1 MSVEEGIS
9 VKDTHN
15 TNASDSTD
23 DYNTG
28 HFGPLAHVN
37 TASSRYPAFGGDLQ
51 PGLYRLPKDR
61 KFANPAP
68 LGLCGFALTTFILGC
83 INMQVRGVTEPNIV
97 VGPALAYGGLVQLC
111 AGMWE
116 MAVGNTFGA
125 TVLSSYGG
133 FWMSLAITFIPGGF
147 NIMGALEKADNGE
160 PTMFYNSFA
169 LYLFGW
175 FIFTTL
181 ITLLTLKSTV
191 AFFSL
196 FFFVDIAILLLALG
210 YLLQTDTGMPNEKL
224 LKAGGLFAILGAFL
238 AWYNAFAGIADNSN
252 SFFLPPVVHFP
263 WSEKKRS
270 SRREAR
276 DGEV

>member
-1 MSVEEGIS
+1 
-9 VKDTHN
+9 
-15 TNASDSTD
+15 
-23 DYNTG
+23 
-28 HFGPLAHVN
+28 
-37 TASSRYPAFGGDLQ
+37 
-51 PGLYRLPKDR
+51 
-61 KFANPAP
+61 
-68 LGLCGFALTTFILGC
+68 
-83 INMQVRGVTEPNIV
+83 
-97 VGPALAYGGLVQLC
+97 
-111 AGMWE
+111 
-116 MAVGNTFGA
+116 
-125 TVLSSYGG
+125 
-133 FWMSLAITFIPGGF
+133 MSLLGQNKHAKLIKF
-147 NIMGALEKADNGE
+147 LQ
-160 PTMFYNSFA
+160 
-169 LYLFGW
+169 GW

-270 SRREAR
+270 SRKHARE
-276 DGEV
+276 GEV